1 MFDEEEGKQ
10 FKILKS
16 KVENIKIDCEMDEIN
31 NKIIVFFIRLKN

>member
-10 FKILKS
+10 FKILKN
-16 KVENIKIDCEMDEIN
+16 KVENIKMDCEMDEIN